1 MLDINKFEEF
11 FEIVKSLSST
21 LDLDALLKRI
31 GDVAERLTNSE
42 ASSIM
47 LVDEDKQHLYFK
59 TAGGEKG
66 AVVKKIKIKIGEGIA
81 GNVAITKQAEIVNDV
96 TKDPRFTGKV
106 DQQSGFQ
113 TKSILAVPIIITTV
127 DSGEEVIGVIE
138 VLNKKDPNGFAEE
151 DKKLLESL
159 AGLAAVSI
167 LNAKFSE
174 NQRNFFTNMTELIVS
189 AIETVRPKYKER
201 YWKMTQM
208 ATNVAKKMG
217 IQPWSEEYKNI
228 YFGTLL
234 HDIGYLSP
242 KLKYDID
249 NVDKILQRAKI
260 EQLHV
265 IIGAEIVSK
274 ITLLKNIAPIIKYHH
289 ENFDG
294 SGYPEGL
301 KGDAIPLGARI
312 VAVVEYVEELKL
324 NGMPTEQIVQLLT
337 QYSGTKFDSKIV
349 EIVKE
354 IILSDIEF

>member
-1 MLDINKFEEF
+1 MSYINKFEEF

-31 GDVAERLTNSE
+31 GDAAERLTNSE

-47 LVDEDKQHLYFK
+47 LIDEDKQHLYFK

-66 AVVKKIKIKIGEGIA
+66 AAVKKIKIPIGEGIA
-81 GNVAITKQAEIVNDV
+81 GNVALTKQSEIINDV
-96 TKDPRFTGKV
+96 SKDPRFTGKV

-113 TKSILAVPIIITTV
+113 TRSILAVPIIANTT
-127 DSGEEVIGVIE
+127 DGGYEIIGVIE
-138 VLNKKDPNGFAEE
+138 ALNKKEQTGFTEE

-174 NQRNFFTNMTELIVS
+174 NQRNFFTNITELIVS
-189 AIETVRPKYKER
+189 AIETIRPKYRER

-208 ATNVAKKMG
+208 ATLVAKMLG
-217 IQPWSEEYKNI
+217 IQPRSEEYRSI

-234 HDIGYLSP
+234 HDIGYLSS
-242 KLKYDID
+242 KLKLDID
-249 NVDKILQRAKI
+249 NADVFQRTKV
-260 EQLHV
+260 EQSHV

-274 ITLLKNIAPIIKYHH
+274 ISLLKNIAPIVKHHH

-294 SGYPEGL
+294 SGYPVGL
-301 KGDAIPLGARI
+301 KGEEIPLGARI

-324 NGMPTEQIVQLLT
+324 NDVQTEQISQFLT
-337 QYSGTKFDSKIV
+337 QHSGTKFDPKIV
-349 EIVKE
+349 ETVKE
-354 IILSDIEF
+354 ILTSVTGQ

>member
-1 MLDINKFEEF
+1 
-11 FEIVKSLSST
+11 
-21 LDLDALLKRI
+21 
-31 GDVAERLTNSE
+31 
-42 ASSIM
+42 
-47 LVDEDKQHLYFK
+47 
-59 TAGGEKG
+59 
-66 AVVKKIKIKIGEGIA
+66 
-81 GNVAITKQAEIVNDV
+81 
-96 TKDPRFTGKV
+96 
-106 DQQSGFQ
+106 
-113 TKSILAVPIIITTV
+113 
-127 DSGEEVIGVIE
+127 
-138 VLNKKDPNGFAEE
+138 
-151 DKKLLESL
+151 LLESL

-189 AIETVRPKYKER
+189 AIETVRLKYKER

-208 ATNVAKKMG
+208 ATNVAKKIG

-242 KLKYDID
+242 KLKYDMD
-249 NVDKILQRAKI
+249 NVDNILQRAKI
-260 EQLHV
+260 EQSHV

-312 VAVVEYVEELKL
+312 IAVVEYVEELKL
-324 NGMPTEQIVQLLT
+324 NGLPTEQIVQLLT
-337 QYSGTKFDSKIV
+337 QYSGTKFDPKIV